1 MKLAKKMV
9 LMAAALPLVLGSA
22 SVMAFGGKGHHK
34 GGHEFGGKCGVGL
47 DKRVMRK
54 LDLTDEQKAQLK
66 QMREDARSNMK
77 GKSSEMFAQ
86 KQAHQQQVQQLLLAD
101 TFDEN
106 AAQVLATQM
115 VEAQTE
121 KRVKMLEQQH
131 KAMSI
136 LTAEQKT
143 KLQELQQER
152 AEKCAE
158 KFAERQQD
166 S

>member
-1 MKLAKKMV
+1 
-9 LMAAALPLVLGSA
+9 
-22 SVMAFGGKGHHK
+22 
-34 GGHEFGGKCGVGL
+34 
-47 DKRVMRK
+47 
-54 LDLTDEQKAQLK
+54 
-66 QMREDARSNMK
+66 MK

-106 AAQVLATQM
+106 AAQALATQM

-121 KRVKMLEQQH
+121 KRVTMLEQQH

-143 KLQELQQER
+143 KLKELQQER